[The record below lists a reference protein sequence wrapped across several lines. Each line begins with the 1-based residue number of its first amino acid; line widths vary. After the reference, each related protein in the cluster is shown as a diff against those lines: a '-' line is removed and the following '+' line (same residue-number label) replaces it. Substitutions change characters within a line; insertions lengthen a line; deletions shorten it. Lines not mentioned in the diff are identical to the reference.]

1 MKNSKV
7 TRKPTKSN
15 ISLKRK
21 GIIFLNRFIFF
32 IKLWIV
38 ILIGLIIFTDYFKTY
53 KDLARAEWNE
63 FTAKYG
69 FVLETIVIEGQK
81 NAPSKDIIKSL
92 NADKG
97 APIFSVEIQK
107 VKEHL
112 EDTTWVKKA
121 IVERR
126 LPSTIYIA
134 IIERNPVAIW
144 QFKGKLYLIDE
155 EGNRI
160 SKYQDG
166 EFPELIHVVGQDAN
180 IYIQGLLAEI
190 NTYPNLAS
198 KIKSAVRFGQRR
210 WNLNLEEDILVK
222 MPEDGFRE
230 AYEYLRLLHKDK
242 KLFDQNYKMLD
253 LRDKHK
259 YYLEKT

>member
-1 MKNSKV
+1 MKKRKV
-7 TRKPTKSN
+7 AKRPSKSN
-15 ISLKRK
+15 ISLKRR
-21 GIIFLNRFIFF
+21 GAILLHRFVFF

-38 ILIGLIIFTDYFKTY
+38 ILFGLIIFTDYFAIY
-53 KDLARAEWNE
+53 KEAARTELNE
-63 FTAKYG
+63 FAAKYG

-81 NAPSKDIIKSL
+81 NAPSKDIIQSL
-92 NADKG
+92 DADKG
-97 APIFSVEIQK
+97 VPIFSVEIQK
-107 VKEHL
+107 VKESL
-112 EDTTWVKKA
+112 EDTTWIKKA

-144 QFKGKLYLIDE
+144 QFKRKLYLIDE

-160 SKYQDG
+160 SKYKGDG
-166 EFPELIHVVGQDAN
+166 FPELIHVVGQDAN
-180 IYIQGLLAEI
+180 IYIHGLLSEI
-190 NTYPNLAS
+190 NIYPSLAS

-210 WNLNLEEDILVK
+210 WNLNLEQNILVK
-222 MPEDGFRE
+222 MPEGGFSE
-230 AYEYLRLLHKDK
+230 AYEYLRQLHKDK

-259 YYLEKT
+259 YYLEKI